1 MVMTRFV
8 LLFWWFVV
16 VFAVTIWQVMGGN
29 LQLVKWLVETHG
41 CPISVKR
48 DARSGVMLSVQTSA
62 NRSLIDLAMTG
73 RPKIDILSYLVQK
86 GLSVTDNKDPNLAP
100 KTLQT
105 MMKAGFV
112 FHRKEQSDDEL
123 EPQVLDASENASVAT
138 LDDMVCFC
146 SFVAGSWKA
155 GFFEVFVVLV
165 EDKFPASPLT
175 FFLFPFFF
183 FRNTLR
189 CSSASFVAN
198 DKWIVS

>member
-1 MVMTRFV
+1 MVVAFCLVV
-8 LLFWWFVV
+8 LVV
-16 VFAVTIWQVMGGN
+16 VVAVTTWQVMGGN

-48 DARSGVMLSVQTSA
+48 DAKSGFMLSVQTSA

-123 EPQVLDASENASVAT
+123 EPQVMDASESASVAT

-146 SFVAGSWKA
+146 NVVHVPGRYPFL
-155 GFFEVFVVLV
+155 FFSLLETDFQPLLSLFLV
-165 EDKFPASPLT
+165 
-175 FFLFPFFF
+175 LFPFLFLTTM
-183 FRNTLR
+183 RY
-189 CSSASFVAN
+189 SSASFVAN
-198 DKWIVS
+198 DQWIVS